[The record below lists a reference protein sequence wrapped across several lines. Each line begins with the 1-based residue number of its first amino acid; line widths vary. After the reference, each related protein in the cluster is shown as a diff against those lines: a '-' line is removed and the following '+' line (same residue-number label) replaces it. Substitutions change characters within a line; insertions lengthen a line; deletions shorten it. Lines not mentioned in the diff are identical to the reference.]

1 MHTSAY
7 PHLIYRSAG
16 VVSLSAVLLAGCQPA
31 PLLPPNPSPA
41 VQWTPSPGPAT
52 GPMLHGVYPGGIS
65 GAEDDLTLQDLR
77 SYEETVGK
85 PAAWVYFSNN
95 WYADRRFPAETA
107 AWICAAGSLPYV
119 RLMLRSDI
127 DLDHAEPVFYLQG
140 IIDGDF
146 DADLAAWAD
155 GAREFGTPILA
166 EFGTEMNGEWF
177 SWNGAWNGAGQ
188 MDGYGAPDLPDG
200 PERFKDAYRHII
212 RICRE
217 RGADN
222 IRWVFHANGS
232 DWPQDAWNRLENYY
246 PGDEW
251 IDWLAVSIYAGQSPQ
266 DEEWPVFREVMDEVY
281 PRLASLSPEKP
292 IIVAEFGAAAG
303 NPRGDAAAWA
313 AAALTDLTGR
323 RWPRVRGFS
332 WWNERWPN
340 DDDPAHDTTM
350 RVQDNPALAEV
361 FHRLVGDNPSVLG
374 RTDLEE

>member
-1 MHTSAY
+1 
-7 PHLIYRSAG
+7 
-16 VVSLSAVLLAGCQPA
+16 
-31 PLLPPNPSPA
+31 
-41 VQWTPSPGPAT
+41 
-52 GPMLHGVYPGGIS
+52 MLHGVYPGGIS

-107 AWICAAGSLPYV
+107 AWIRAAGSLPYV

-127 DLDHAEPVFYLQG
+127 DLDHAEPVFNLQR

-155 GAREFGTPILA
+155 GARDFGSPILA

-200 PERFKDAYRHII
+200 PERFKDAYRRII

-232 DWPQDAWNRLENYY
+232 DWPQADWNRLENYY

-266 DEEWPVFREVMDEVY
+266 DGEWPVFREVMDEVY
-281 PRLASLSPEKP
+281 PRLAALSPEKP

-303 NPRGDAAAWA
+303 NPLGDQAEWA
-313 AAALTDLTGR
+313 SAALTDLTGG
-323 RWPRVRGFS
+323 RWPRVTGFS

-340 DDDPAHDTTM
+340 DDDPTHDTTM

-361 FHRLVGDNPSVLG
+361 FHRLVGDNPAVLG
-374 RTDLEE
+374 RMDLEE